1 MSARE
6 DRIRREAARMAR
18 LEMSRRQFLG
28 RTGAVVGGLAV
39 APALLAACS
48 SDDKSSSKG
57 GGGGGGGK
65 SVAISN
71 WTGYMGATAASA
83 SQRKKTFSAD
93 TGIALTYDEDI
104 NSNNEYFAKIR
115 PDLSKHQ
122 SIGRDGFVMTDWM
135 VNRMINQVKWVQ
147 PFDEAKFPNKANLR
161 PPLQHPEFDPTRKYS
176 VPWASGVTGIAYN
189 IGITKKEIRTID
201 EFLAVTGTT
210 TVLDEMRDTVGLFM
224 RSLGIETGAPTY
236 AAAQPAFDKLA
247 QAFDDNKIDGING
260 NEYVNDLGNGN
271 LAAALAWS
279 GDVAQITLSNPDV
292 RFAVPDSGGMLWSD
306 NFMIPYTSDKPDVAS
321 EFVNYFYDPKN
332 AANLTADIQ
341 FISPVDGVPAE
352 LTAMGGDA
360 AALVDNP
367 LVNPTDE
374 FLSTLSIFGPLG
386 PAEEEK
392 FDKRFAEITGSG

>member
-1 MSARE
+1 MSARD
-6 DRIRREAARMAR
+6 DRLRREAASMAR
-18 LEMSRRQFLG
+18 LGMSRRQFLG
-28 RTGAVVGGLAV
+28 RTSAVLGGLAV
-39 APALLAACS
+39 APTLLAACGS
-48 SDDKSSSKG
+48 DDDKSGSGSG
-57 GGGGGGGK
+57 GGGDK

-83 SQRKKTFSAD
+83 NKRKKTFSAD

-115 PDLSKHQ
+115 PDLSKKQ
-122 SIGRDGFVMTDWM
+122 SIGRDGFVFTDWM
-135 VNRMINQVKWVQ
+135 ANRMINQVKWVQ

-161 PPLQHPEFDPTRKYS
+161 VPLQHPEFDPTRKYS

-201 EFLAVTGTT
+201 EFLAVEGTT
-210 TVLDEMRDTVGLFM
+210 TILDEMRDSVGLFM
-224 RSLGIETGAPTY
+224 RSLGIDTDKPNYT
-236 AAAQPAFDKLA
+236 AAEPAFDALQA
-247 QAFDDNKIDGING
+247 AFDDNKIDGING

-271 LAAALAWS
+271 LAAAFAWS

-306 NFMIPYTSDKPDVAS
+306 NFMIPYTSDKPDLAS

-332 AANLTADIQ
+332 AADLTADIQ

-352 LTAMGGDA
+352 LAAMGGKA

-374 FLSTLSIFGPLG
+374 FLLTLALFGPLG

-392 FDKRFAEITGSG
+392 FDKRFAEITGTG